1 MNHKSTG
8 QAFAPA
14 HISGIFVI
22 DLKKDP
28 ALSGSIGAG
37 ICIEDGAVTKVSPA
51 KETTVK
57 INGAVIDA
65 PTTLTAIKLL
75 TSKPVLV
82 ETTLN
87 VPVGAGFGASGAGAL
102 SAALALNEAL
112 SLNLTLKELAK
123 AAHVAEVTNRT
134 GLGDVTGQTFGG
146 IVIRKKAGAPFT
158 VDIDKLPC
166 RSETISWVSFGGIST
181 KSVLSDDLKK
191 KSINKAGRLRLKELL
206 KKPTLH
212 NFFRQSCAFAK
223 EIELMSPRVKDAI
236 EAVEAAGGLAS
247 QAMLGNTVFAINDDG
262 ALSEFGN
269 VHESRISNAGAHLL

>member
-1 MNHKSTG
+1 MHQKNLS

-14 HISGIFVI
+14 HISGIFII
-22 DLKKDP
+22 DIKKDP
-28 ALSGSIGAG
+28 VLSGSMGAG
-37 ICIEDGAVTKVSPA
+37 ICLEDGAVTKVSAA

-57 INGAVIDA
+57 IHGAVAEA

-75 TSKPVLV
+75 TPQPVLV
-82 ETTLN
+82 ETTLS

-102 SAALALNEAL
+102 SAALAVNEAL

-158 VDIDKLPC
+158 VAIDKLPC
-166 RSETISWVSFGGIST
+166 RNETISWVSFGGIST
-181 KSVLSDDLKK
+181 KSVLSDDMKK
-191 KSINKAGRLRLKELL
+191 KRINKTGRSRLKELL

-212 NFFRQSCAFAK
+212 NFFSQSCAFTR
-223 EIELMSPRVKDAI
+223 EIELMSPMVLDAI

-247 QAMLGNTVFAINDDG
+247 QAMLGNTVFAINDNG
-262 ALSEFGN
+262 ALLEFGE
-269 VHESRISNAGAHLL
+269 VHESRISNAGAHLV

>member
-1 MNHKSTG
+1 MEQKTA

-14 HISGIFVI
+14 HISGIFII
-22 DLKKDP
+22 DIKKDP
-28 ALSGSIGAG
+28 ALSGSMGAG
-37 ICIEDGAVTKVSPA
+37 ICLEDGAVTKVSA
-51 KETTVK
+51 TKETAVK
-57 INGAVIDA
+57 INGAVADA
-65 PTTLTAIKLL
+65 LTTLTAIELL
-75 TSKPVLV
+75 TSQPVLI
-82 ETTLN
+82 ETTLR

-102 SAALALNEAL
+102 SAALAVNEVL
-112 SLNLTLKELAK
+112 SLNLTLKDLAE

-134 GLGDVTGQTFGG
+134 GLGDITGQTFGG

-166 RSETISWVSFGGIST
+166 RNEKISWVSFGGIST
-181 KSVLSDDLKK
+181 KSVLSDDMKK

-212 NFFRQSCAFAK
+212 NFFRQSSAFAK
-223 EIELMSPRVKDAI
+223 EIELMSPRVMDAI

-247 QAMLGNTVFAINDDG
+247 QAMLGDTVFAINDGG
-262 ALSEFGN
+262 ALSEFGD